1 MAKHIHAETMA
12 QYAQD
17 ALESET
23 PWQNWEY
30 TYNKIWKPLAQH
42 PSWDLYVCYRRKPTT
57 QIINGIEVPCP
68 MTVWPKRGAS
78 CFYPDI
84 TVEKFYG
91 WFDWQ
96 DHEYSSH
103 EYSRRLFDRGLIFEN
118 EEDAITVAKA
128 MLGILNTVDDPEP
141 D

>member
-1 MAKHIHAETMA
+1 MKHQTMKHRNCEYILA
-12 QYAQD
+12 FALGKGVQYRMSSGEWAD
-17 ALESET
+17 ILSLRDLDYRSE
-23 PWQNWEY
+23 Y
-30 TYNKIWKPLAQH
+30 RLKP
-42 PSWDLYVCYRRKPTT
+42 KT
-57 QIINGIEVPCP
+57 QIINGIEVPGP

-128 MLGILNTVDDPEP
+128 MLGILNTVDDPES